1 MLSDDPELLPDPDF
15 FDELSFS
22 GNLSPRGM
30 ISIPA
35 GFFIFNVAA
44 SAEETGVIDTEGLIS
59 DPILEAVLLTTEDEP
74 DCDFDEADEDDGD
87 EVVVEF
93 VEVPPDPDPEE
104 GLDFKASEIEN
115 NKSISSRVPFEEIVT
130 NLGYLIEKTKEIS
143 TFSGIIEAINS
154 KN

>member
-1 MLSDDPELLPDPDF
+1 MLSDDPELPDPDF

-59 DPILEAVLLTTEDEP
+59 DPILEAVLLTTDDDP
-74 DCDFDEADEDDGD
+74 DCDFDEVDDDGD
-87 EVVVEF
+87 DVVVAF
-93 VEVPPDPDPEE
+93 PVEVYEELLPVPPDPAPEE

-115 NKSISSRVPFEEIVT
+115 NKSISSRVPLRI
-130 NLGYLIEKTKEIS
+130 
-143 TFSGIIEAINS
+143 
-154 KN
+154 

>member
-1 MLSDDPELLPDPDF
+1 LISLRSELLLLSDDPELLPDPDF

-59 DPILEAVLLTTEDEP
+59 DPILEAVLLTTEDDP
-74 DCDFDEADEDDGD
+74 DCDFDEADDDVGD
-87 EVVVEF
+87 EV
-93 VEVPPDPDPEE
+93 VEVPPDPAPEE
-104 GLDFKASEIEN
+104 GLDFKAL
-115 NKSISSRVPFEEIVT
+115 ISR
-130 NLGYLIEKTKEIS
+130 
-143 TFSGIIEAINS
+143 
-154 KN
+154 

>member
-1 MLSDDPELLPDPDF
+1 MLSDDPELLDPGF

-59 DPILEAVLLTTEDEP
+59 DPILEAVLLTTEDDDP
-74 DCDFDEADEDDGD
+74 DCDLDEVDDDGD
-87 EVVVEF
+87 DVVVVEF
-93 VEVPPDPDPEE
+93 VEVPYEELPVPPDPAPEE
-104 GLDFKASEIEN
+104 GLDFKAL
-115 NKSISSRVPFEEIVT
+115 ISR
-130 NLGYLIEKTKEIS
+130 
-143 TFSGIIEAINS
+143 
-154 KN
+154 

>member
-1 MLSDDPELLPDPDF
+1 LISLRSELLLLSDDPELLDPGF

-59 DPILEAVLLTTEDEP
+59 DPILEAVLLTTEDDDP
-74 DCDFDEADEDDGD
+74 DCDLGSD
-87 EVVVEF
+87 F
-93 VEVPPDPDPEE
+93 VFKMSLNHLRFPPMRETD
-104 GLDFKASEIEN
+104 
-115 NKSISSRVPFEEIVT
+115 
-130 NLGYLIEKTKEIS
+130 TKM
-143 TFSGIIEAINS
+143 T
-154 KN
+154 

>member
-93 VEVPPDPDPEE
+93 VEVPPDPAPED
-104 GLDFKASEIEN
+104 GLDFKASEIKN
-115 NKSISSRVPFEEIVT
+115 SKSISSQVQFVGTIYKLSIFVKLITSVDCLEYFEYFYVT
-130 NLGYLIEKTKEIS
+130 
-143 TFSGIIEAINS
+143 
-154 KN
+154 

>member
-1 MLSDDPELLPDPDF
+1 MLSEDPPELLDDPDF

-59 DPILEAVLLTTEDEP
+59 DPILEAVLLTTEDDP
-74 DCDFDEADEDDGD
+74 DCDFDEADDDVGD
-87 EVVVEF
+87 EV
-93 VEVPPDPDPEE
+93 VEVPPDPAPEE

-115 NKSISSRVPFEEIVT
+115 NKSISSQVQFVGT
-130 NLGYLIEKTKEIS
+130 
-143 TFSGIIEAINS
+143 
-154 KN
+154 

>member
-1 MLSDDPELLPDPDF
+1 MLSDDPPELPLDPPDF
-15 FDELSFS
+15 LDELSFS

-74 DCDFDEADEDDGD
+74 DCDFDEADEDPDGD

-104 GLDFKASEIEN
+104 GLDFKASEIE
-115 NKSISSRVPFEEIVT
+115 K
-130 NLGYLIEKTKEIS
+130 
-143 TFSGIIEAINS
+143 
-154 KN
+154 

>member
-1 MLSDDPELLPDPDF
+1 MLSDDPPELLDDPDF

-35 GFFIFNVAA
+35 GFFIFKVAA

-74 DCDFDEADEDDGD
+74 DCDFDEADEDVGD
-87 EVVVEF
+87 EVVEF
-93 VEVPPDPDPEE
+93 VEVPPDPAPED

-115 NKSISSRVPFEEIVT
+115 NKSISSRVSFE
-130 NLGYLIEKTKEIS
+130 
-143 TFSGIIEAINS
+143 NS
-154 KN
+154 DKFE

>member
-1 MLSDDPELLPDPDF
+1 MLSDDPDPLLDPDF

-59 DPILEAVLLTTEDEP
+59 DPILEAVLLTTEDDP
-74 DCDFDEADEDDGD
+74 DCDFDEADDGD
-87 EVVVEF
+87 EVVEF
-93 VEVPPDPDPEE
+93 VEVPPDPAPEE

-115 NKSISSRVPFEEIVT
+115 NKSISSRVPFEKIVT
-130 NLGYLIEKTKEIS
+130 NFSQLKKTKE
-143 TFSGIIEAINS
+143 
-154 KN
+154 

>member
-59 DPILEAVLLTTEDEP
+59 DPILEAVLLTTEDDP
-74 DCDFDEADEDDGD
+74 DCDFDEADDDVGD
-87 EVVVEF
+87 EV
-93 VEVPPDPDPEE
+93 VEVPPDPAPEE

-130 NLGYLIEKTKEIS
+130 NLG
-143 TFSGIIEAINS
+143 
-154 KN
+154 

>member
-1 MLSDDPELLPDPDF
+1 MLSDDPDPLLDPDF

-59 DPILEAVLLTTEDEP
+59 DPILEAVLLTTEDDP
-74 DCDFDEADEDDGD
+74 DCDFDEADDDVGD
-87 EVVVEF
+87 EV
-93 VEVPPDPDPEE
+93 VEVPPDPAPEE

-130 NLGYLIEKTKEIS
+130 NLG
-143 TFSGIIEAINS
+143 
-154 KN
+154 

>member
-1 MLSDDPELLPDPDF
+1 MLSDDPELLDPGF

-59 DPILEAVLLTTEDEP
+59 DPILEAVLLTTEDDP
-74 DCDFDEADEDDGD
+74 DCDFDEADDDVGD
-87 EVVVEF
+87 EV
-93 VEVPPDPDPEE
+93 VEVPPDPAPEE

-115 NKSISSRVPFEEIVT
+115 NKSISSRVR
-130 NLGYLIEKTKEIS
+130 N
-143 TFSGIIEAINS
+143 
-154 KN
+154 

>member
-1 MLSDDPELLPDPDF
+1 MLSEDPPELLDDPDF

-44 SAEETGVIDTEGLIS
+44 SAEETGVIETEGLIS
-59 DPILEAVLLTTEDEP
+59 DPILEAVLLTTEDDP
-74 DCDFDEADEDDGD
+74 DCDFDEADDDVGD
-87 EVVVEF
+87 EV
-93 VEVPPDPDPEE
+93 VEVPPDPAPEE

-115 NKSISSRVPFEEIVT
+115 NKSISSQVQFVGT
-130 NLGYLIEKTKEIS
+130 
-143 TFSGIIEAINS
+143 
-154 KN
+154 

>member
-104 GLDFKASEIEN
+104 GLDFKASEIKN

-130 NLGYLIEKTKEIS
+130 NLG
-143 TFSGIIEAINS
+143 
-154 KN
+154 